1 MKNKNQNLY
10 IAQFIATVCVVVV
23 HSGTIVSDPT
33 LHFIVKSMICRIAV
47 PFFFVNNAYFFRLNS
62 KREGHSLKW
71 LRKIVYLYAVTFML
85 YIPFGIQLIQ
95 QTVQVHLGLL
105 PIALIVSFFYS
116 GSFYHLWYFPALVF
130 SIVIVRYML
139 QKVGYR
145 WMLLICFLLF
155 SIGSIETY
163 SAFFSN
169 PLLVSG
175 VEKYFSVF
183 ATTRNGFFFSP
194 IFVLIGFVLADN
206 KYKLKKYSKSLF
218 YGLFLA
224 SLIGV
229 FEGMIVFQ
237 NQGIDKNFMYF
248 TIPFTVCLFGLLVIT
263 KNKIS
268 GFEKLK
274 PYSQSV
280 FLLHMI
286 PIQIFNLWH
295 NEITVV
301 NGLFRVMMGVL
312 IPLIMVWG
320 FSMVRKTM
328 SRISLV
334 KIK

>member
-23 HSGTIVSDPT
+23 HSGTIVSDPA
-33 LHFIVKSMICRIAV
+33 LHFVVKSMVCRIAV
-47 PFFFVNNAYFFRLNS
+47 PFFFINNAYFFRMNS
-62 KREGHSLKW
+62 KREGDSLKW
-71 LRKIVYLYAVTFML
+71 LRKIVRLYAVIFIL

-95 QTVQVHLGLL
+95 QTGHVHLGLL
-105 PIALIVSFFYS
+105 PIVFVASFFYS

-130 SIVIVRYML
+130 SIVMVRYML
-139 QKVGYR
+139 QKLGYR
-145 WMLLICFLLF
+145 WMLLICLLLF

-169 PLLVSG
+169 PLLVLG

-183 ATTRNGFFFSP
+183 ATTRNGLFFSP

-206 KYKLKKYSKSLF
+206 KYRLKKYSKSLF
-218 YGLFLA
+218 YGLILA

-248 TIPFTVCLFGLLVIT
+248 TIPFTVCLFGLLVISN
-263 KNKIS
+263 NKIS
-268 GFEKLK
+268 GFERLK
-274 PYSQSV
+274 PCSQSV

-286 PIQIFNLWH
+286 PIQIFNFWH

-301 NGLFRVMMGVL
+301 NGLFRMMVGVV
-312 IPLIMVWG
+312 IPLIIVWG
-320 FSMVRKTM
+320 FGMVRKTV
-328 SRISLV
+328 SRVRLA